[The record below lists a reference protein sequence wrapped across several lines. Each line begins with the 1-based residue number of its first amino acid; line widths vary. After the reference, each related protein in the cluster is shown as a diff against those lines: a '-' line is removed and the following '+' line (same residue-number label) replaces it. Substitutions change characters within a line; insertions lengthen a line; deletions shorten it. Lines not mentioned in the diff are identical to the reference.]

1 MECRICFDMKPQ
13 CGKCHQKIVEVPA
26 KFAEFITEQFNV
38 QCSYA
43 EKGCT
48 ESVAYK
54 VNNWIISPMN
64 VNSQIYK
71 NCPTDIIFLFC
82 FSYLVHLRIY
92 ILRNTYIQER
102 SKNFTKDQSTELGQV
117 SKLEKIYLHSTL
129 FEEFTILNSDFV
141 S

>member
-54 VNNWIISPMN
+54 VTKL
-64 VNSQIYK
+64 IYK
-71 NCPTDIIFLFC
+71 NKNSPTDIPLF
-82 FSYLVHLRIY
+82 
-92 ILRNTYIQER
+92 
-102 SKNFTKDQSTELGQV
+102 
-117 SKLEKIYLHSTL
+117 
-129 FEEFTILNSDFV
+129 
-141 S
+141 

>member
-1 MECRICFDMKPQ
+1 MECRICFDVKPQ

-54 VNNWIISPMN
+54 V
-64 VNSQIYK
+64 
-71 NCPTDIIFLFC
+71 
-82 FSYLVHLRIY
+82 
-92 ILRNTYIQER
+92 
-102 SKNFTKDQSTELGQV
+102 TELSARGM
-117 SKLEKIYLHSTL
+117 
-129 FEEFTILNSDFV
+129 
-141 S
+141 

>member
-1 MECRICFDMKPQ
+1 MECRVCFEVKPQ

-54 VNNWIISPMN
+54 VIS
-64 VNSQIYK
+64 
-71 NCPTDIIFLFC
+71 
-82 FSYLVHLRIY
+82 FSFIDCLITNMSLM
-92 ILRNTYIQER
+92 
-102 SKNFTKDQSTELGQV
+102 SFTL
-117 SKLEKIYLHSTL
+117 LL
-129 FEEFTILNSDFV
+129 
-141 S
+141 

>member
-54 VNNWIISPMN
+54 VISICIKIN
-64 VNSQIYK
+64 KYVNIYY
-71 NCPTDIIFLFC
+71 FL
-82 FSYLVHLRIY
+82 L
-92 ILRNTYIQER
+92 
-102 SKNFTKDQSTELGQV
+102 
-117 SKLEKIYLHSTL
+117 
-129 FEEFTILNSDFV
+129 
-141 S
+141 